1 MRSCILCARIPVND
15 DLSSRSEKRPSF
27 KSLFGLGTI
36 TRSRL
41 IQNEQFISDKNIGI
55 ISTDKIEH
63 TFRISDENM
72 LPLIENILVNN

>member
-1 MRSCILCARIPVND
+1 
-15 DLSSRSEKRPSF
+15 
-27 KSLFGLGTI
+27 
-36 TRSRL
+36 
-41 IQNEQFISDKNIGI
+41 FISDKNIGI